1 MNTSGGLSK
10 LAAALQTAVIKA
22 KKGRAAVRGIVSG
35 DSVQV
40 GNRYYAKRLATDLS
54 TRDGDV
60 VWVQITDDDS
70 TAVIVGA

>member
-1 MNTSGGLSK
+1 MSGLSG
-10 LAAALQTAVIKA
+10 LAAALAVAVKKA

-60 VWVQITDDDS
+60 VWVQITDDDT